1 MTHKD
6 SKIHGALS
14 RNLCN
19 TQHLGRKI
27 RLRYCLGQI
36 SAIKPPEAKNLV
48 RMAGIKRR
56 RSGDSN
62 TSEDLYRRI
71 NTKEK

>member
-1 MTHKD
+1 MIHED
-6 SKIHGALS
+6 SQCALPQFV
-14 RNLCN
+14 
-19 TQHLGRKI
+19 QHPAFGKKI
-27 RLRYCLGQI
+27 RLWYCLGQI
-36 SAIKPPEAKNLV
+36 SAIKSPEVKNSV

-62 TSEDLYRRI
+62 ASEDLYRRI